1 MFVNLVVWSVLG
13 MVAGMIAGKLFKSN
27 GDDPK
32 LDLVVGVIGAVIGGV
47 LMAYLGHNGMAT
59 FNAGAM
65 LLAAIGAVAALAAWH
80 AFRAL
85 AARG

>member
-1 MFVNLVVWSVLG
+1 LG
-13 MVAGMIAGKLFKSN
+13 LIAGMIAGKLFKSN

-47 LMAYLGHNGMAT
+47 LVGLMGHGGMAS
-59 FNAGAM
+59 FNAWSM
-65 LLAAIGAVAALAAWH
+65 LLAAVGALGLLMGWH
-80 AFRAL
+80 AFRAF

>member
-1 MFVNLVVWSVLG
+1 
-13 MVAGMIAGKLFKSN
+13 MIAGKMFKSN

-47 LMAYLGHNGMAT
+47 LMAYLGHQGMAS
-59 FNAGAM
+59 FNSWSVV
-65 LLAAIGAVAALAAWH
+65 LAAIGAVGALAAWH